1 MISNWVAKHD
11 DNLFVASE
19 YWRQTATF
27 QATRSD
33 SKYARA
39 FFQFLYFVHIWLCLL
54 PYLVVRLTIS
64 AAPHDDG
71 GMDIFSKVWAP

>member
-1 MISNWVAKHD
+1 MPG
-11 DNLFVASE
+11 L
-19 YWRQTATF
+19 
-27 QATRSD
+27 
-33 SKYARA
+33 

-71 GMDIFSKVWAP
+71 GMDIFSKVCLPSYVVVSVIGVSELK